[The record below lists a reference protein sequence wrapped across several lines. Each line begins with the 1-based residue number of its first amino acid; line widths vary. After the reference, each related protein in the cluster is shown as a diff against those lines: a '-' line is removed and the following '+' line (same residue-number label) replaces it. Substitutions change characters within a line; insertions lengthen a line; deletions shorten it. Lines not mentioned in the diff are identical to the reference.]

1 MKIFLLLS
9 CLLTKIS
16 GNKCEPFECMF
27 FHLLDNAYGLVG
39 ETRVCDDILNL
50 HELFDREE

>member
-39 ETRVCDDILNL
+39 ETRVCDDVLNL